1 MADFDERGYERDHSR
16 EPVRT
21 KAKIM
26 IEKLWHECVITNIS
40 PAGARLYAQFN
51 VSQGRAVR
59 LQIGEHGQLD
69 ANVIWCL
76 GDEIGL
82 EFNDVPAEMAGVL
95 IGLAALG

>member
-26 IEKLWHECVITNIS
+26 IEKIWHDCVITNIS
-40 PAGARLYAQFN
+40 PAGARLFAQFN
-51 VSQGRAVR
+51 VSRGRTVR
-59 LQIGEHGQLD
+59 LQIGEHGQLN
-69 ANVIWCL
+69 ANVIWCI

-82 EFNDVPAEMAGVL
+82 EFNDVPAEMRDVL
-95 IGLAALG
+95 LALASL